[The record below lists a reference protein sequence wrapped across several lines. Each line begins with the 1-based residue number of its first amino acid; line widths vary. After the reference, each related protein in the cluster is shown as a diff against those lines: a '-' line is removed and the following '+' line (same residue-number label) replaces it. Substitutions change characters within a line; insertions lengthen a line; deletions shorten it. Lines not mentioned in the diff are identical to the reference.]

1 MKTSGL
7 NPVDQHN
14 AKYRKEWDIPEY
26 GIRLSSSFGND
37 TEIVRYLKYVQLY
50 ISYLCRN
57 LIKLVESR
65 NPMVDPLLYPGIGLL
80 CNTPIDLMELGT
92 DARSRVFEGIN
103 KPKDIIKV
111 NVHNTRNS
119 SYEERRRLNS
129 PHSYLSDF
137 DPERLDK
144 GYRASYRLIL
154 LKLKE
159 GRKLRSWDK
168 VKRLLLHELSHT
180 MCNHLMYYNERN
192 HLHDFDCYEG
202 LLKQVA
208 GKNTIENQIK
218 RDHGISPPA

>member
-1 MKTSGL
+1 M
-7 NPVDQHN
+7 NPVDRHN
-14 AKYRKEWDIPEY
+14 AKYRKEWDIPER
-26 GIRLSSSFGND
+26 GIRLSSSFGSD
-37 TEIVRYLKYVQLY
+37 TETVRYLKYVQLY

-57 LIKLVESR
+57 LISLVESG
-65 NPMVDPLLYPGIGLL
+65 NPTIDPALYPGVGLL
-80 CNTPIDLMELGT
+80 CNTPIDLMEIGS

-103 KPKDIIKV
+103 KPKDIVKV
-111 NVHNTRNS
+111 MVHNTTGT
-119 SYEERRRLNS
+119 
-129 PHSYLSDF
+129 YLSDF

-144 GYRASYRLIL
+144 GYRARYRLIL
-154 LKLKE
+154 LKLKD

-202 LLKQVA
+202 ILKMVA

-218 RDHGISPPA
+218 RDHGIVPPA